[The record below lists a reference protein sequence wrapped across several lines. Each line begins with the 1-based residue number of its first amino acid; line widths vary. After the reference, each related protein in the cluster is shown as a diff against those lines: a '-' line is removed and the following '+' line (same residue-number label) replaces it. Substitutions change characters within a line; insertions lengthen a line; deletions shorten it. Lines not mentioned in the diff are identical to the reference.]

1 MIALVRGLIHGVF
14 WELLGG
20 GRGMEGGH
28 VCPAPSELLKMCLT
42 DGEQRKEVL
51 VLRGEPFPW
60 AQKVCAFQ

>member
-1 MIALVRGLIHGVF
+1 
-14 WELLGG
+14 
-20 GRGMEGGH
+20 MEGGH

-51 VLRGEPFPW
+51 VLRGEPFSW